1 MLIGVKSYAHNS
13 TPALFLRLQEL
24 LFMNA
29 FYSKLTRIINK
40 QVIVGLILLMVVSIV
55 VVVFVRNPL
64 KSGFCFRSML
74 NGRFFLFVLAGL
86 CAQLVD
92 GALGMAFGVS
102 CSTLLIAFNVP
113 PALSSASVH
122 FSEIFTT
129 GASGISHTL
138 LKNLHKQLFVRLII
152 PGVLGAIVGAYLLSA
167 VFDGNIIKPF
177 VSVYLFM
184 LGLWIIYREVWA
196 KNRPVKK
203 IKHVG
208 RLALA
213 GGMLDAIG
221 GGGWGPVVTS
231 NLIHKGITPKR
242 VIGSVNI
249 AEFFVTISSSV
260 IFMFFIDIKDW
271 TPTLGIIVG
280 GLFAAPFAAYIVKII
295 QRRPLTIIIGSLIV
309 IISIFNIVKSVDSIK
324 HIIAMFY

>member
-1 MLIGVKSYAHNS
+1 MNS
-13 TPALFLRLQEL
+13 
-24 LFMNA
+24 
-29 FYSKLTRIINK
+29 FYSRLTRFFNRQLII
-40 QVIVGLILLMVVSIV
+40 GLILLFVVAIV
-55 VVVFVRNPL
+55 IAIFIKHPL
-64 KSGFCFRSML
+64 KGEFNFRAFFD
-74 NGRFFLFVLAGL
+74 GRFFLFVLAGL

-138 LKNLHKQLFVRLII
+138 LKNLHKQLFVRLLI
-152 PGVLGAIVGAYLLSA
+152 PGIIGAVLGAYLLSE

-177 VSVYLFM
+177 ISAYLLV
-184 LGLWIIYREVWA
+184 LGLWIIYKEVLA
-196 KNRPVKK
+196 RQKPVKK
-203 IKHVG
+203 VKHAG
-208 RLALA
+208 RLAFV
-213 GGMLDAIG
+213 GGLLDSIG

-249 AEFFVTISSSV
+249 TEFFITISSSV
-260 IFMFFIDIKDW
+260 VFMFFVDIHDW
-271 TPTLGIIVG
+271 KPTLGIITG

-295 QRRPLTIIIGSLIV
+295 KRKPLTIAIGSLIAA
-309 IISIFNIVKSVDSIK
+309 ISLFNIVRSFDSIK
-324 HIIAMFY
+324 QIIAMFY

>member
-1 MLIGVKSYAHNS
+1 MK
-13 TPALFLRLQEL
+13 
-24 LFMNA
+24 A
-29 FYSKLTRIINK
+29 FYSRLTRFINK
-40 QVIVGLILLMVVSIV
+40 QLIVGLILLFVVAIV
-55 VVVFVRNPL
+55 VVVFVRHPL
-64 KSGFCFRSML
+64 TTTFKIGTL
-74 NGRFFLFVLAGL
+74 LDGRFFLFVLAGL

-138 LKNLHKQLFVRLII
+138 LKNLHKQLFVRLLI
-152 PGVLGAIVGAYLLSA
+152 PGIIGAVVGAYLLSE
-167 VFDGNIIKPF
+167 VLDGNIIKPF
-177 VSVYLFM
+177 ISTYLLI
-184 LGLWIIYREVWA
+184 LGLWIIYKEVLA
-196 KNRPVKK
+196 KKGPVKK
-203 IKHVG
+203 VKHVG

-213 GGMLDAIG
+213 GGLLDAIG

-249 AEFFVTISSSV
+249 AEFFITISSSIV
-260 IFMFFIDIKDW
+260 FMFFIDIKDW
-271 TPTLGIIVG
+271 KPTLGIIVG

-295 QRRPLTIIIGSLIV
+295 KRRPLTISIGSLIAV
-309 IISIFNIVKSVDSIK
+309 ISIISIIRSFDSIK
-324 HIIAMFY
+324 QIIAMFY